1 MTRLL
6 NSHALL
12 WALLAL
18 PGIWVLARWAM
29 GAATYGEVVSESGV
43 WATEL
48 LILTL
53 AITPVRLVFR
63 RGRWVSWLMRRRRAF
78 GVATFAYACAHTVVY
93 LVRKA
98 DPTLILDEAME
109 VWLLAGWIALGLFVP
124 LAVTSNDASMRL
136 LRHAWKRLHRL
147 VYAGAVLVLVHWV
160 LSAFDPMVAYIHVGV
175 LASLEALRVGL
186 QMRQRVT

>member
-18 PGIWVLARWAM
+18 PGIGMLARWAI
-29 GAATYGEVVSESGV
+29 GAATYGEVVSASGV

-63 RGRWVSWLMRRRRAF
+63 RGRWCY
-78 GVATFAYACAHTVVY
+78 G
-93 LVRKA
+93 
-98 DPTLILDEAME
+98 
-109 VWLLAGWIALGLFVP
+109 
-124 LAVTSNDASMRL
+124 
-136 LRHAWKRLHRL
+136 
-147 VYAGAVLVLVHWV
+147 
-160 LSAFDPMVAYIHVGV
+160 
-175 LASLEALRVGL
+175 
-186 QMRQRVT
+186 